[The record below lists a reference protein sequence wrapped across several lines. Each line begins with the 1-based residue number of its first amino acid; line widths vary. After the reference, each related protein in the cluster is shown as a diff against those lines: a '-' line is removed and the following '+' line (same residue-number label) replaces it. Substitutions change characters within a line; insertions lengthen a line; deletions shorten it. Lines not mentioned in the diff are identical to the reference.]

1 MTNGISLTN
10 RRMTAVKGQPAY
22 LPNQPI
28 IHNCIVDPTLA
39 ANTYLSPGD
48 VVALQSAATLKGVTV
63 VKKAAV
69 TDTPCGVVVFNS
81 IKSGFAAND
90 KISIFPV
97 NSFVYLPAGAA
108 NIKLGDKL
116 QFNASG
122 QVVTTATDKL
132 QFNASGQV
140 VTTATAS
147 NGYIGIAWTAPSAV
161 NDLIVVQIVPGM
173 EAAASS

>member
-10 RRMTAVKGQPAY
+10 RRITAVKGQAAY

-28 IHNCIVDPTLA
+28 IHNCIVDPTQTA
-39 ANTYLSPGD
+39 GTYLSPGD
-48 VVALQSAATLKGVTV
+48 IVALQPAATLKGLTV

-81 IKSGFAAND
+81 IKSGFEAND
-90 KISIFPV
+90 KVSIFPV

-108 NIKLGDKL
+108 TITLGAKL
-116 QFNASG
+116 QFNATG
-122 QVVTTATDKL
+122 QVVATT
-132 QFNASGQV
+132 
-140 VTTATAS
+140 TAS

-161 NDLIVVQIVPGM
+161 GDLIVVQIVPGM
-173 EAAASS
+173 EPAAG

>member
-10 RRMTAVKGQPAY
+10 RRMTAAKGQPAY

-108 NIKLGDKL
+108 NIKLGDNL
-116 QFNASG
+116 QFNALG
-122 QVVTTATDKL
+122 QVVTT
-132 QFNASGQV
+132 V
-140 VTTATAS
+140 TAS

-161 NDLIVVQIVPGM
+161 NDLVVVQIVPGM

>member
-10 RRMTAVKGQPAY
+10 RRMTAAKGQPAY

-48 VVALQSAATLKGVTV
+48 VVALQSTATLKGVTV
-63 VKKAAV
+63 VKKADV

-116 QFNASG
+116 QFNVSG
-122 QVVTTATDKL
+122 QVVR
-132 QFNASGQV
+132 
-140 VTTATAS
+140 TATAS
-147 NGYIGIAWTAPSAV
+147 NGYIGIAWTAPSAL

>member
-10 RRMTAVKGQPAY
+10 RRMTAAKGQPAY

-90 KISIFPV
+90 KISIFQ
-97 NSFVYLPAGAA
+97 L
-108 NIKLGDKL
+108 
-116 QFNASG
+116 FNEIFSTFIRLWDFILLFPHPRR
-122 QVVTTATDKL
+122 VSVSKDT
-132 QFNASGQV
+132 S
-140 VTTATAS
+140 
-147 NGYIGIAWTAPSAV
+147 
-161 NDLIVVQIVPGM
+161 LITFAKIRNLF
-173 EAAASS
+173 EICKFFK

>member
-10 RRMTAVKGQPAY
+10 RRMTAAKGQPAY

-48 VVALQSAATLKGVTV
+48 VVALQSTATLKGVTV

-81 IKSGFAAND
+81 IKSGFAAM
-90 KISIFPV
+90 IRFLFSRLILLFTC
-97 NSFVYLPAGAA
+97 
-108 NIKLGDKL
+108 L
-116 QFNASG
+116 Q
-122 QVVTTATDKL
+122 V
-132 QFNASGQV
+132 
-140 VTTATAS
+140 
-147 NGYIGIAWTAPSAV
+147 
-161 NDLIVVQIVPGM
+161 
-173 EAAASS
+173 

>member
-48 VVALQSAATLKGVTV
+48 VVALQSDATLKGVTV

-97 NSFVYLPAGAA
+97 NSFVYLPAGVAN
-108 NIKLGDKL
+108 NIKLG
-116 QFNASG
+116 
-122 QVVTTATDKL
+122 DKL

>member
-10 RRMTAVKGQPAY
+10 RRMTAAKGQPAY

-48 VVALQSAATLKGVTV
+48 IVALQFAATLKGVTV
-63 VKKAAV
+63 VKKADV

-97 NSFVYLPAGAA
+97 NSFVYLPAGAV
-108 NIKLGDKL
+108 NINLGDKL

-122 QVVTTATDKL
+122 QVVI
-132 QFNASGQV
+132 
-140 VTTATAS
+140 TATAS

-161 NDLIVVQIVPGM
+161 NDLIVVQIVPGK

>member
-69 TDTPCGVVVFNS
+69 TETPCGVVVFNS

-97 NSFVYLPAGAA
+97 NSFVYLPAGEAT
-108 NIKLGDKL
+108 ITLGAKL
-116 QFNASG
+116 QFNAKG
-122 QVVTTATDKL
+122 QVVAT
-132 QFNASGQV
+132 S
-140 VTTATAS
+140 TAS

>member
-10 RRMTAVKGQPAY
+10 RRMTAAKGQPAY

-97 NSFVYLPAGAA
+97 NSFVYLPAGAD
-108 NIKLGDKL
+108 NIKLG
-116 QFNASG
+116 
-122 QVVTTATDKL
+122 DKL

>member
-10 RRMTAVKGQPAY
+10 RRMTAAKGQPAY

-108 NIKLGDKL
+108 DIKLGDNL
-116 QFNASG
+116 QFNA
-122 QVVTTATDKL
+122 L
-132 QFNASGQV
+132 GQV

-161 NDLIVVQIVPGM
+161 NDLVVVQIVPGM

>member
-10 RRMTAVKGQPAY
+10 RRMTAAKGQPAY

-48 VVALQSAATLKGVTV
+48 VVALKSDATLKGVTV
-63 VKKAAV
+63 VKKAAL

-122 QVVTTATDKL
+122 QVVT
-132 QFNASGQV
+132 
-140 VTTATAS
+140 ATAS
-147 NGYIGIAWTAPSAV
+147 NGYIGIAWTVPSAE

>member
-10 RRMTAVKGQPAY
+10 RRMTAAKGQPAY

-48 VVALQSAATLKGVTV
+48 VVALQSTTALKGVTV

-108 NIKLGDKL
+108 DIKLGDNL

-122 QVVTTATDKL
+122 QVVTTTL
-132 QFNASGQV
+132 
-140 VTTATAS
+140 AS
-147 NGYIGIAWTAPSAV
+147 NGYIGIAWTASSAE
-161 NDLIVVQIVPGM
+161 NDLVVVQIVPGM

>member
-1 MTNGISLTN
+1 MTKGISLTN
-10 RRMTAVKGQPAY
+10 RRMTAAKGQPAY

-48 VVALQSAATLKGVTV
+48 VVALQSVATLTGVTV
-63 VKKAAV
+63 VKKATV

-97 NSFVYLPAGAA
+97 NSFVYLPAGVA

-122 QVVTTATDKL
+122 QVVITTTA
-132 QFNASGQV
+132 SH
-140 VTTATAS
+140 
-147 NGYIGIAWTAPSAV
+147 GYIGIAWTAPSAE
-161 NDLIVVQIVPGM
+161 NDLIVVQIVPGR

>member
-10 RRMTAVKGQPAY
+10 RRMTAAKGQPAY

-48 VVALQSAATLKGVTV
+48 VVALQSVATLKGVTV
-63 VKKAAV
+63 VTKAAV

-97 NSFVYLPAGAA
+97 NSFVYLPAGKA
-108 NIKLGDKL
+108 NIQLGDKL
-116 QFNASG
+116 QFNALG
-122 QVVTTATDKL
+122 QVVPTTT
-132 QFNASGQV
+132 V
-140 VTTATAS
+140 S
-147 NGYIGIAWTAPSAV
+147 NGYIGIAWTAPSAE
-161 NDLIVVQIVPGM
+161 NDLIVVQIVPGK

>member
-122 QVVTTATDKL
+122 QVVI
-132 QFNASGQV
+132 
-140 VTTATAS
+140 TATAS

>member
-48 VVALQSAATLKGVTV
+48 IVALQSTATLKGVTV
-63 VKKAAV
+63 VKKADV

-122 QVVTTATDKL
+122 QVVAT
-132 QFNASGQV
+132 
-140 VTTATAS
+140 TAS

>member
-1 MTNGISLTN
+1 MTNDISLTN

-28 IHNCIVDPTLA
+28 IHNCIVDPTLE

-48 VVALQSAATLKGVTV
+48 VVALQSSATLTLKGVTV
-63 VKKAAV
+63 VKKADV

-116 QFNASG
+116 QFKASG
-122 QVVTTATDKL
+122 QVVTT
-132 QFNASGQV
+132 
-140 VTTATAS
+140 TTATAS

>member
-1 MTNGISLTN
+1 MTKGISLTN
-10 RRMTAVKGQPAY
+10 RRMTAAKGQPAY

-28 IHNCIVDPTLA
+28 IHNCIVDPTLE

-69 TDTPCGVVVFNS
+69 TETPCGVVVFNS

-108 NIKLGDKL
+108 DIELGDKL
-116 QFNASG
+116 QFNA
-122 QVVTTATDKL
+122 L
-132 QFNASGQV
+132 GQV